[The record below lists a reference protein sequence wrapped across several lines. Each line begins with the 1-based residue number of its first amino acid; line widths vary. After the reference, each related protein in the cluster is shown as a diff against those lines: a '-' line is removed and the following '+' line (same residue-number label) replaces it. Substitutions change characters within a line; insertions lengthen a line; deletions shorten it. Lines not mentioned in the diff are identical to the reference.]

1 MLFLVR
7 LDHLHISI
15 KSIPSLSSVNVRVNV
30 RNLGVQVKSFL
41 NVMGSN
47 DTQTIMCAFIT

>member
-1 MLFLVR
+1 MLFLIG